1 MKTLAIIPARGGSK
15 RLPGKNI
22 RPFLGRPLIQW
33 SISFA
38 RELGVFDRM
47 MVSTDADEI
56 AQCAR
61 AVGLD
66 VPYLRP
72 AELATDTASS
82 ADVVVDILRR
92 EQAAGRSYDWVA
104 LLQPT
109 SPLRDPARWQQAFAF
124 ARAGVCDAAI
134 GVSPVRDHPHH
145 VLRLAGDGGLAPWGD
160 AAGLRQRTQDL
171 PPAVRV
177 NGSLYLVRSA
187 VLTEQNTF
195 FPAATRAVLCDQ
207 PWEDA
212 DIDTEAD
219 WVVAEALGRHFGKQP

>member
-1 MKTLAIIPARGGSK
+1 MKTLAVIPARGGSK

-22 RPFLGRPLIQW
+22 RPFLGRPLIEW
-33 SISFA
+33 SIAFA
-38 RELGVFDRM
+38 RDLGVFDRV
-47 MVSTDADEI
+47 MVSTDAEDI

-61 AVGLD
+61 AAGID
-66 VPYLRP
+66 VPSLRP

-82 ADVVVDILRR
+82 ADVVVDLLRR
-92 EQAAGRSYDWVA
+92 EQAAGRTYDWVA

-109 SPLRDPARWQQAFAF
+109 SPLREPARWRQAFSF
-124 ARAGVCDAAI
+124 ARTGGCDAAI

-145 VLRLAGDGGLAPWGD
+145 VLRLADGGALAPWGD
-160 AAGLRQRTQDL
+160 AGGLCQRTQDL

-177 NGSLYLVRSA
+177 NGSLYLVRSE
-187 VLTEQNTF
+187 VLARQNTF
-195 FPAATRAVLCDQ
+195 FPAAACGVVCDQ